1 MGKLETTTELRARI
15 YWLIFCKSQ
24 QLGAPRAEKMTSKK
38 QLWSICQKSD
48 IYYKNYD
55 SFGVNGGSFA

>member
-24 QLGAPRAEKMTSKK
+24 QLGAPRAEKLTSKK
-38 QLWSICQKSD
+38 QL
-48 IYYKNYD
+48 
-55 SFGVNGGSFA
+55 